1 MPNPEEIL
9 TEEQLSNNQSATV
22 NEPVS
27 DIVNNTYS
35 QFNNNLTN
43 NGDELTDSGNYSAET
58 DSVSNDV
65 ESFNASVVETQV
77 PAEISEQPNVEEVT
91 PGVDSQVIDKE
102 KNFNNMLRTFS
113 MQSRGKIREV
123 RDREAYVPPS
133 LKDKIKSEK
142 ARRRAHKMRRH

>member
-1 MPNPEEIL
+1 MPNPEEIS

-43 NGDELTDSGNYSAET
+43 NGDELTDPGNYSAET
-58 DSVSNDV
+58 DSVSNDF

-113 MQSRGKIREV
+113 MQSRGKIREI

>member
-1 MPNPEEIL
+1 MPNPEEIS

-22 NEPVS
+22 NELVS

-91 PGVDSQVIDKE
+91 PGVGSQVIDKE

>member
-58 DSVSNDV
+58 DSVSNDF

>member
-1 MPNPEEIL
+1 MPNPEEIS

-58 DSVSNDV
+58 DSVSNDF

>member
-1 MPNPEEIL
+1 MPNPEEIS

-22 NEPVS
+22 NELVS

-123 RDREAYVPPS
+123 RDREAFVPPS

>member
-1 MPNPEEIL
+1 MPNPEEISV
-9 TEEQLSNNQSATV
+9 TEQSSSEQEHDNEQTSNNDTY
-22 NEPVS
+22 
-27 DIVNNTYS
+27 NT
-35 QFNNNLTN
+35 
-43 NGDELTDSGNYSAET
+43 
-58 DSVSNDV
+58 
-65 ESFNASVVETQV
+65 
-77 PAEISEQPNVEEVT
+77 SE
-91 PGVDSQVIDKE
+91 IDKE

>member
-1 MPNPEEIL
+1 MPNPEEIS

-22 NEPVS
+22 NELVS

>member
-1 MPNPEEIL
+1 MPNPEEIS

>member
-1 MPNPEEIL
+1 MPNPEEIS
-9 TEEQLSNNQSATV
+9 TEKQLSNNQSATV

-123 RDREAYVPPS
+123 RDREAFVPPS

-142 ARRRAHKMRRH
+142 ARRRAHKMRQH

>member
-1 MPNPEEIL
+1 MPNPEEIS

-22 NEPVS
+22 NELVS

-91 PGVDSQVIDKE
+91 PGVGSQVIDKE

-142 ARRRAHKMRRH
+142 ARRRDHKMRRH

>member
-1 MPNPEEIL
+1 MPNPEEIS

-142 ARRRAHKMRRH
+142 ARRRAHKMRQH